1 MDLGLKDKVALV
13 TAASKGLG
21 FATAEQ
27 LLAEGAKVMICG
39 RNEESLA
46 TAVEKLKAQ
55 NGANAPIQSI
65 ACDVMEESAA
75 KTLVEGTVA
84 AFGGLD
90 ILVTNAGGPPAGT
103 FDSTP
108 LEHWQTAFDL
118 TVMSAA
124 RLVKAAESHLKA
136 SSAGAIL
143 TITSVSVKFPV
154 ANLMLSNVIR
164 PAVIGLTKALAQEY
178 GPHGVRANSIL
189 PGYTRTDRIE
199 YLLTQ
204 WADERGTSPDEEAAK
219 LGANVPLRRIGT
231 AEEFG
236 KVACFLCSPAASY
249 VSGDMV
255 LVDGGA
261 YPGLM

>member
-1 MDLGLKDKVALV
+1 MDLGLKGKVALV

-21 FATAEQ
+21 FATANQ

-39 RNEESLA
+39 RSSEGLEE
-46 TAVEKLKAQ
+46 AVTRLKE
-55 NGANAPIQSI
+55 NHGANTPIGSI
-65 ACDVMEESAA
+65 AVDVTTDSAA
-75 KTLVEGTVA
+75 KTLVDGTVT
-84 AFGGLD
+84 AFGKLD

-103 FDSTP
+103 FDSTD
-108 LEHWQTAFDL
+108 LDLWKKAFDL
-118 TVMSAA
+118 TVMSAV
-124 RLVKAAESHLKA
+124 RLVKEAAPHLKA
-136 SSAGAIL
+136 SDAGAIL

-178 GPHGVRANSIL
+178 GPMGVRANSIL

-199 YLLTQ
+199 YLLNQ
-204 WADERGTSPDEEAAK
+204 WADERGTSPDEEAEK
-219 LGANVPLRRIGT
+219 LGANVPLRRIGSP
-231 AEEFG
+231 EEFG

-249 VSGDMV
+249 VTGDMV

>member
-1 MDLGLKDKVALV
+1 MDLGLKGKVALV

-21 FATAEQ
+21 YATAEQ
-27 LLAEGAKVMICG
+27 LLKEGASVMICG
-39 RNEESLA
+39 RSPESLA
-46 TAVEKLKAQ
+46 AAVSSLKATC
-55 NGANAPIQSI
+55 GAEALIQSI
-65 ACDVMEESAA
+65 ACDVMEDSAA
-75 KTLVEGTVA
+75 QTLVDGTVA
-84 AFGGLD
+84 AFGQLD

-103 FDSTP
+103 FDSTAIS
-108 LEHWQTAFDL
+108 LWQTAFDL
-118 TVMSAA
+118 TVMSAV
-124 RLVKAAESHLKA
+124 RLVKAAEPHLKA
-136 SSAGAIL
+136 SDAAAIL

-249 VSGDMV
+249 VTGEMM

>member
-1 MDLGLKDKVALV
+1 
-13 TAASKGLG
+13 
-21 FATAEQ
+21 
-27 LLAEGAKVMICG
+27 
-39 RNEESLA
+39 
-46 TAVEKLKAQ
+46 
-55 NGANAPIQSI
+55 
-65 ACDVMEESAA
+65 
-75 KTLVEGTVA
+75 
-84 AFGGLD
+84 
-90 ILVTNAGGPPAGT
+90 
-103 FDSTP
+103 
-108 LEHWQTAFDL
+108 
-118 TVMSAA
+118 
-124 RLVKAAESHLKA
+124 
-136 SSAGAIL
+136 
-143 TITSVSVKFPV
+143 
-154 ANLMLSNVIR
+154 MLSNVIR

-189 PGYTRTDRIE
+189 PGCTRTDRIE

>member
-1 MDLGLKDKVALV
+1 MDLGLKGKTALV

-21 FATAEQ
+21 YATAEQ
-27 LLAEGAKVMICG
+27 LLAEGASVMICG
-39 RNEESLA
+39 RSEESLA
-46 TAVEKLKAQ
+46 HAVGKLKEAF
-55 NGANAPIQSI
+55 GDDVPVASI
-65 ACDVMEESAA
+65 AADVMEESAA
-75 KTLVEGTVA
+75 QTLVDATVK

-103 FDSTP
+103 LDSTP
-108 LEHWQTAFDL
+108 IEQWQKGFDL
-118 TVMSAA
+118 TVMSAV
-124 RLVKAAESHLKA
+124 RLVMAAGDHLKA
-136 SSAGAIL
+136 SDAAAIL

-164 PAVIGLTKALAQEY
+164 PAVIGLTKALAQEW
-178 GPHGVRANSIL
+178 GPMGVRANSIL

-199 YLLTQ
+199 YLLNQ
-204 WADERGTSPDEEAAK
+204 WADERGTTPDEEAAK
-219 LGANVPLRRIGT
+219 LGARVPLKRIGT

-249 VSGDMV
+249 VTGEMV

>member
-1 MDLGLKDKVALV
+1 MDLGLKGKVALV

-27 LLAEGAKVMICG
+27 LLAEGASVMICG
-39 RNEESLA
+39 RDSASLDS
-46 TAVEKLKAQ
+46 AVAKLKTSYGADAPVAALSADVTADAAAQ
-55 NGANAPIQSI
+55 
-65 ACDVMEESAA
+65 
-75 KTLVEGTVA
+75 TLVDGTVA

-103 FDSTP
+103 FDSTDIS
-108 LEHWQTAFDL
+108 LWQKSFDL
-118 TVMSAA
+118 TVMSAV
-124 RLVKAAESHLKA
+124 RLVKAAEPHLKA
-136 SSAGAIL
+136 SGSGAIL
-143 TITSVSVKFPV
+143 TITSMSVKFPV

-178 GPHGVRANSIL
+178 GAHGIRANSIL

-199 YLLTQ
+199 YLLNQ
-204 WADERGTSPDEEAAK
+204 WADERGTTPDEEAAK
-219 LGANVPLRRIGT
+219 LGANLPLKRIG
-231 AEEFG
+231 APEEFG
-236 KVACFLCSPAASY
+236 KVACFLCSSAASY
-249 VSGDMV
+249 MTGEMV

>member
-21 FATAEQ
+21 YATADQ
-27 LLAEGAKVMICG
+27 LLNEGAKVMICG
-39 RNEESLA
+39 RSEDNLA
-46 TAVEKLKAQ
+46 IAVAKLKEKH
-55 NGANAPIQSI
+55 GADAEVSSI

-75 KTLVEGTVA
+75 QTLVDGTID
-84 AFGGLD
+84 AFGQLD

-103 FDSTP
+103 FDSTA
-108 LEHWQTAFDL
+108 LSQWKTAFDL
-118 TVMSAA
+118 TVMSAV
-124 RLVKAAESHLKA
+124 RLVHAAAKHLKA
-136 SSAGAIL
+136 SDAGSIL
-143 TITSVSVKFPV
+143 TITSMSVKFPV
-154 ANLMLSNVIR
+154 PNLMLSNVIR
-164 PAVIGLTKALAQEY
+164 PAVIGLTKTLAQEY

-219 LGANVPLRRIGT
+219 LGANVPLKRIGT
-231 AEEFG
+231 ADEFG
-236 KVACFLCSPAASY
+236 KVACFLCSSAASY
-249 VSGDMV
+249 VTGEMV

>member
-21 FATAEQ
+21 YATAEQ

-39 RNEESLA
+39 RTPESLDV
-46 TAVEKLKAQ
+46 AVAKLKTQ
-55 NGANAPIQSI
+55 YGSDAPIGSI
-65 ACDVMEESAA
+65 AIDVMADNAA
-75 KTLVEGTVA
+75 ETLVEGTVT

-103 FDSTP
+103 FDSTDIS
-108 LEHWQTAFDL
+108 LWQSAFDL
-118 TVMSAA
+118 TVMSAVK
-124 RLVKAAESHLKA
+124 LVKAAESHLKK
-136 SSAGAIL
+136 SDAGAIL

-178 GPHGVRANSIL
+178 GPLGIRANSIL

-219 LGANVPLRRIGT
+219 LGSGVPLKRIGRP
-231 AEEFG
+231 EEFG

-249 VSGDMV
+249 VTGEMV